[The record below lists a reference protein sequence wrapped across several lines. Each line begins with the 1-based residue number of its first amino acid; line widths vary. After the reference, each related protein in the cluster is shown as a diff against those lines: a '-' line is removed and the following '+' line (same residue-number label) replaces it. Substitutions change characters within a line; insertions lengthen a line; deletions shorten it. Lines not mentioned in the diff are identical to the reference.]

1 MTARRELLTAAGLC
15 VLGAAL
21 VLVALS
27 RAWISHRIGT
37 APLPSRTETVVGTHL
52 ASGARPLA
60 LVGVAGVAA
69 VPATRR
75 LGRLLVGVVVALAG
89 VGVVLVVARA
99 LIDPAGAVRRAP
111 LLVDAHIGGA
121 VGLGGWPY
129 VALLGALLLVAAG
142 LLIVVRGRSWASM
155 SSRYD
160 APAQRPREG
169 EASLWEAL
177 DRGEDPTKE
186 GTGTGG

>member
-15 VLGAAL
+15 ALGAAL
-21 VLVALS
+21 VLLALS

-37 APLPSRTETVVGTHL
+37 APLPSRTEHVAGTHL
-52 ASGARPLA
+52 APGARPLA
-60 LVGVAGVAA
+60 LVGLAGVAA
-69 VPATRR
+69 VLATRR
-75 LGRLLVGVVVALAG
+75 LGRLLVGVLVALAG

-99 LIDPAGAVRRAP
+99 LIDPAAAVRRAP

-121 VGLGGWPY
+121 DGLGGWPY
-129 VALLGALLLVAAG
+129 VALIGGALLAAAG
-142 LLIVVRGRSWASM
+142 LLVAVRGRTWASM

-169 EASLWEAL
+169 EASMWEAL
-177 DRGEDPTKE
+177 DRGEDPTTE
-186 GTGTGG
+186 GAGTGG

>member
-1 MTARRELLTAAGLC
+1 
-15 VLGAAL
+15 
-21 VLVALS
+21 
-27 RAWISHRIGT
+27 
-37 APLPSRTETVVGTHL
+37 
-52 ASGARPLA
+52 
-60 LVGVAGVAA
+60 
-69 VPATRR
+69 
-75 LGRLLVGVVVALAG
+75 
-89 VGVVLVVARA
+89 
-99 LIDPAGAVRRAP
+99 
-111 LLVDAHIGGA
+111 
-121 VGLGGWPY
+121 
-129 VALLGALLLVAAG
+129 LLVAAG

>member
-1 MTARRELLTAAGLC
+1 MSSRPQRTQLGVALGLC
-15 VLGAAL
+15 LLGAAL
-21 VLVALS
+21 VLLALS
-27 RAWISHRIGT
+27 RAWLAYRVGT
-37 APLPSRTETVVGTHL
+37 PPLPSRRSTVTGAEL
-52 ASGARPLA
+52 SGGARALA
-60 LVGVAGVAA
+60 LVGLAGVAA
-69 VPATRR
+69 VPATRGLAR
-75 LGRLLVGVVVALAG
+75 TLVGVLIAVAGAGIVADVVRVLA
-89 VGVVLVVARA
+89 
-99 LIDPAGAVRRAP
+99 DPADRIPRLVPKDVRS
-111 LLVDAHIGGA
+111 DS
-121 VGLGGWPY
+121 LGGWPY